1 MPILPWRLVLDTN
14 MVLDLLYFADA
25 AVSSIRHVIER
36 HDAQCYASHS
46 TREELSRVLTYPE
59 FQLDV
64 SAQTVLLARYQSWI
78 SVVHVASATHRKL
91 PRCSDPDDQMFLEL
105 AASIQADF
113 LISKDKAVLA
123 MKRFALGFQILG
135 PGEAAAFFASNPSR
149 LTFGASPTLNSSG
162 PRQTP

>member
-1 MPILPWRLVLDTN
+1 MSILPWRLVLDTN
-14 MVLDLLYFADA
+14 VVLDLLYFADA
-25 AVSSIRHVIER
+25 AVSSIRHVIEG

-46 TREELSRVLTYPE
+46 TLEEISRVLTYPE

-64 SAQTVLLARYQSWI
+64 SAQAALLARYQSWVN
-78 SVVHVASATHRKL
+78 VVHVVPENQKL

-105 AASIQADF
+105 ATSIQADF

-123 MKRFALGFQILG
+123 MKRFALGLQILG

-149 LTFGASPTLNSSG
+149 LTFGTSPTLNSPDS
-162 PRQTP
+162 RQTP